1 MKLEVVLDKDYQLS
15 ESPQEIDQKVMDEIG
30 ITLTDN
36 KGKITVSNVEQ
47 GSLAQSAGIM
57 QGDVIV
63 AINKRRVKTAAE
75 ANKIINSSK
84 KLLFTINRNGRD
96 FIVVINR

>member
-1 MKLEVVLDKDYQLS
+1 MTLS
-15 ESPQEIDQKVMDEIG
+15 E
-30 ITLTDN
+30 N
-36 KGKITVSNVEQ
+36 KGKITVSNVEP

-57 QGDVIV
+57 NGDVIV
-63 AINKRRVKTAAE
+63 AINKKRVKSSAE